1 MEETN
6 YKDILKYVLTKL
18 HIVAII
24 FAVVLIAGEIYTN
37 FMKTPLYQSQ
47 TQVVLLNDNSSNTA
61 ITATDVQLSNN
72 LVKTYAE
79 IVKSSNVLD
88 QTVKN
93 LNLNYS
99 GEALRNKITVS
110 TVTSTQ
116 LITIKVSDENNLTAQ
131 VIANEIA
138 KVFKQEIK
146 KIYNIDNVQIVD
158 TADLANAPYN
168 INLIR
173 QTALYAAIGLALGIG
188 VACAMYLLDTSIKDS
203 ETVENRVGLTV
214 LGVIPNIESRR
225 K

>member
-6 YKDILKYVLTKL
+6 FKDIAKYVLTKL

-37 FMKTPLYQSQ
+37 FLKTPLYQSQ
-47 TQVVLLNDNSSNTA
+47 AQVVLLNDNSNTL
-61 ITATDVQLSNN
+61 TANDVQLSNN

-79 IVKSSNVLD
+79 IVKSNSVLE
-88 QTVKN
+88 QVAKN
-93 LNLNYS
+93 LGNGYTA
-99 GEALRNKITVS
+99 ETLRNKLSIS

-116 LITIKVSDENNLTAQ
+116 LITIKVTDKNNIEAQ
-131 VIANEIA
+131 TIAGEIV
-138 KVFKQEIK
+138 KVFKKEIK
-146 KIYNIDNVQIVD
+146 SIYNIDNVQIVD
-158 TADLANAPYN
+158 TASLASSPYN
-168 INLIR
+168 INLVR

-188 VACAMYLLDTSIKDS
+188 VTCAMYLLDTSIKDS

-214 LGVIPNIESRR
+214 LGVVPNMESRR

>member
-1 MEETN
+1 MEDTN
-6 YKDILKYVLTKL
+6 FKDIFRYVLSKI

>member
-1 MEETN
+1 MEDTN
-6 YKDILKYVLTKL
+6 FKDIFRYVLSKI

-47 TQVVLLNDNSSNTA
+47 TQVVLLNDNSSNTT

-116 LITIKVSDENNLTAQ
+116 LITIKVSDKSATEAQ
-131 VIANEIA
+131 LIANEIA

>member
-1 MEETN
+1 MEGTN
-6 YKDILKYVLTKL
+6 FKDIFRYVLSKI

-93 LNLNYS
+93 LNFNYS

>member
-6 YKDILKYVLTKL
+6 FKDIAKYVLTKL

-37 FMKTPLYQSQ
+37 FLKTPLYQSQ
-47 TQVVLLNDNSSNTA
+47 AQVVLLNDNSNTL
-61 ITATDVQLSNN
+61 TANDVQLSNN

-79 IVKSSNVLD
+79 IVKSNSVLE
-88 QTVKN
+88 QVAKN
-93 LNLNYS
+93 LGNGYTA
-99 GEALRNKITVS
+99 EALRNKLSIS

-116 LITIKVSDENNLTAQ
+116 LITIKVTDKNNIEAQ
-131 VIANEIA
+131 TIAGEIA
-138 KVFKQEIK
+138 KVFKKEIK
-146 KIYNIDNVQIVD
+146 SIYNIDNVQIVD
-158 TADLANAPYN
+158 TASLASSPYN
-168 INLIR
+168 INLVR

-214 LGVIPNIESRR
+214 LGVVPNMESRR

>member
-1 MEETN
+1 MEDTN
-6 YKDILKYVLTKL
+6 FKDIFRYVLSKI

-116 LITIKVSDENNLTAQ
+116 LITIKVSDKSATEAQ
-131 VIANEIA
+131 LIANEIA

>member
-24 FAVVLIAGEIYTN
+24 FAVVLIIGEVYTN
-37 FMKTPLYQSQ
+37 FLKTPLYQSE
-47 TQVVLLNDNSSNTA
+47 TQVVLLNDNNNTT

-79 IVKSSNVLD
+79 IVKSSNVLN
-88 QTVKN
+88 QVAKN
-93 LNLNYS
+93 LNNGYTADSLKS
-99 GEALRNKITVS
+99 KLTIS

-116 LITIKVSDENNLTAQ
+116 LITIKVSDKSATEAQ
-131 VIANEIA
+131 LIANEVA
-138 KVFKQEIK
+138 KVFKKEIK
-146 KIYNIDNVQIVD
+146 NIYNIDNVQIVD
-158 TADLANAPYN
+158 TASLPGAPYN
-168 INLIR
+168 INLVR
-173 QTALYAAIGLALGIG
+173 QTALYAAIGLALGLG
-188 VACAMYLLDTSIKDS
+188 VACAMYLLDTSIKSS

-214 LGVIPNIESRR
+214 LGVVPNMESRR

>member
-1 MEETN
+1 MEDTN
-6 YKDILKYVLTKL
+6 FKDIFRYVLSKI

-99 GEALRNKITVS
+99 GEALRNKLTIS

-116 LITIKVSDENNLTAQ
+116 LITIKVSDKSATEAQ
-131 VIANEIA
+131 LIANEIA

>member
-1 MEETN
+1 MEDTN
-6 YKDILKYVLTKL
+6 FKDIFRYVLSKI

-47 TQVVLLNDNSSNTA
+47 TQVVLLNDNSSNTT